1 MEYIIVFIWIVFLL
15 FCLFNCTAPCLRD
28 DLNVQLRHYLDDE
41 RRNIS
46 EIEMV
51 EVTAVPLSPRSARRC
66 MDKIVISNDN
76 EII

>member
-1 MEYIIVFIWIVFLL
+1 MDYVIVLVWIVFLI
-15 FCLFNCTAPCLRD
+15 FCLFNCIAPCLRD
-28 DLNVQLRHYLDDE
+28 DLNVELRHYLDDE
-41 RRNIS
+41 RSDVS

-51 EVTAVPLSPRSARRC
+51 EVTAVPLTPRSARRC